1 MKKLIVFCAMIVAL
15 GFVATGC
22 GQKPTPEPAAPD
34 SGMQTVDPDLKTE
47 DLGSETNPEDS
58 Q

>member
-22 GQKPTPEPAAPD
+22 GKKSKPAPAPAEPAVEA
-34 SGMQTVDPDLKTE
+34 TVEEVDPTE
-47 DLGSETNPEDS
+47 GDAS
-58 Q
+58 